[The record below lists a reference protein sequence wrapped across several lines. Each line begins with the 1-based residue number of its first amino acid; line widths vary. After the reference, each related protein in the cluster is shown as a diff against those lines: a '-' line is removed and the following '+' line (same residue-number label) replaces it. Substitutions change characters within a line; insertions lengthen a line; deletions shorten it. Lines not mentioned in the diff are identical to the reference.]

1 MDHSAAHYRSQAT
14 RFVYR
19 WPVLNNVFMQINFW
33 LIANTVL
40 LLVNVLTMHA
50 TSLTYGQ
57 VQPPPFLPL
66 WALAALMAVFYG
78 ILLGLIDS
86 WMDKR
91 FSPTVSLGMRIVI
104 KGLLYTLAFLLI
116 TVCVLFLFENVLLED
131 WLAKMGMHLNAATRF
146 AWGLT
151 FVPTTL
157 VGNFL
162 VSFIKQANRSFGP
175 GLLVSLLLGRYQRPV
190 RERRIFLFM
199 DLKDSTTHAETLG
212 PHRYSAMVRDLFHD
226 VDSVVPRFEAEIYQ
240 YVGDEVVFTWNERE
254 LRDKRKCLLFFFAV
268 RSAIEARSEYYTS
281 TYGFVPSFKAGVHV
295 GDVVA
300 VEIGD
305 IKREIAYHGD
315 TINTAARIQAM
326 CNTYGRSLIASEEL
340 VRLCDINE
348 RSLLQA
354 EALGSVLLK
363 GKLSHVAIHAIELVH
378 FAQRHERDKAV
389 KSLLSEPNETR
400 SEWTNS

>member
-1 MDHSAAHYRSQAT
+1 

-40 LLVNVLTMHA
+40 LLVNVLTLHA
-50 TSLTYGQ
+50 ASLSYGQ
-57 VQPPPFLPL
+57 IHTPPFFPL
-66 WALAALMAVFYG
+66 WGLASLMAIFYG
-78 ILLGLIDS
+78 TFLGLIDA

-91 FSPTVSLGMRIVI
+91 FGQQVSVGMRILI
-104 KGLLYTLAFLLI
+104 KGLLYTVAFVFI
-116 TVCVLFLFENVLLED
+116 TVCVLFLFENVVLST
-131 WLAKMGMHLNAATRF
+131 WLAEMGMHMSPQMRL

-157 VGNFL
+157 AGNFV

-190 RERRIFLFM
+190 TERRIFMFM
-199 DLKDSTTHAETLG
+199 DLKDSTTHAEALG
-212 PHRYSAMVRDLFHD
+212 PYRYSAMVRDLFHD

-240 YVGDEVVFTWNERE
+240 YVGDEVVFTWNENE
-254 LRDKRKCLLFFFAV
+254 LTDKRKCLLFFFAV
-268 RSAIEARSEYYTS
+268 RSAIEARAEHYKE
-281 TYGFVPSFKAGVHV
+281 TYGFVPAFKAGLHV

-305 IKREIAYHGD
+305 IKREVAYHGD

-326 CNTYGRSLIASEEL
+326 CNEFGRSLMASEEL
-340 VRLCDINE
+340 VKLCDLNE
-348 RSLLQA
+348 RSLIQA
-354 EALGSVLLK
+354 EPLGSVLLK
-363 GKLSHVAIHAIELVH
+363 GKRAYVTIHAIEPLH
-378 FAQRHERDKAV
+378 FAERHARAQALEA
-389 KSLLSEPNETR
+389 LLAPTEPRTA
-400 SEWTNS
+400 WTNS